1 MKSLKGR
8 ELPWGYPQWIEQPQD
23 PKTIVPTG
31 SSEELALET
40 TSHQI
45 VVSDIKLIACIGDSL
60 LAGLGVTAHP
70 GNLKNRMI
78 SRLGSSYV
86 ALLIKWIL
94 SGEHRH
100 NTCITGGARGV
111 VSIGRLLKHY
121 TPNLLGLTQKKT
133 LLFSQGSSFN
143 FARTGATSDQL
154 LEQSTLLIRK
164 LNKTQLQDE
173 WKMVFV
179 WIGAND
185 AFGKTTKTIQETF
198 ESHLLQ
204 TLTNLRL
211 SLKKTI
217 VYILPLPNLC
227 HLNEK
232 IVTKAEAERL
242 EQRSSLI
249 NNIVH
254 QMVKSYKQDLDFR
267 VKTVRIPIEPIPSE
281 SQVDL
286 ISAIDQIHPS
296 FLAQQLFAKSIWN
309 NLFVDEHHQQVR
321 LKDVI
326 QASWTYPSAT
336 TPLAL

>member
-1 MKSLKGR
+1 MSLKGR

-23 PKTIVPTG
+23 SKTIVPAP
-31 SSEELALET
+31 SSEELVLEILP
-40 TSHQI
+40 HQI
-45 VVSDIKLIACIGDSL
+45 LLSDIKLISCIGDSL
-60 LAGLGVTAHP
+60 LTGLGVTAHP

-78 SRLGSSYV
+78 SRLGTSRF
-86 ALLIKWIL
+86 ALLMKWIL

-100 NTCITGGARGV
+100 NTCITGGASGV

-143 FARTGATSDQL
+143 LARTGATSDTL
-154 LEQSTLLIRK
+154 LEQSTRLISK
-164 LNKTQLQDE
+164 LNKTHLQNE
-173 WKMVFV
+173 WKMIFV

-185 AFGKTTKTIQETF
+185 AFGKTTKTIQETY

-204 TLTNLRL
+204 TLLNLRL

-227 HLNEK
+227 HLNDQML
-232 IVTKAEAERL
+232 TKTEMERL
-242 EQRSSLI
+242 EQRTILI
-249 NNIVH
+249 NNII
-254 QMVKSYKQDLDFR
+254 QNMVQVYKQDSDFR
-267 VKTVRIPIEPIPSE
+267 VKTVFLPTEPIPTE

-309 NLFVDEHHQQVR
+309 NLFLDKQHQLRRV
-321 LKDVI
+321 KDVI
-326 QASWTYPSAT
+326 HAAWSHPRPNL
-336 TPLAL
+336 PLIL